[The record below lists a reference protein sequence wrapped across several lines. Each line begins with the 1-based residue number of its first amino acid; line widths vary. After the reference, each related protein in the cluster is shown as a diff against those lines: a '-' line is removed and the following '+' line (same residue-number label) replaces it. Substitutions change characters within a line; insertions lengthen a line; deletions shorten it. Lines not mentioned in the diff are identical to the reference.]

1 MEKRAFIH
9 LFRCSTGYYL
19 YDVNTDAILKISM
32 ETYNC
37 LKKGLPENY
46 QIKCLKDNGYLSNNR
61 PKITEHPMTPYLKSF
76 YEKNINSVTLQ
87 VTQNCNLRCS
97 YCVYSGHYTNRM
109 HSNKRMSWD
118 TAKKGIDFF
127 IEHSKAVNE
136 LTLGFYGG
144 EPLLEFE
151 LIKNCID
158 YIESKVPWKKMNYS
172 ITTNATLLNDLII
185 DLLAEKHFDLTISFD
200 GPKEIHDKYRRFA
213 NNGKGSYDIVIR
225 NVIRIKEKY
234 PDYFENYVNFNT
246 VLNPEEG
253 YKCVGEYIN
262 GEDILKD
269 SAFSASVISDIG
281 LKDKT
286 LTITEKFFEEYN
298 YEYFKLLMAKMGRVQ
313 IDNVSKLVRDEFE
326 QIAIM
331 RGGKQREKSRKLP
344 EKCHH
349 GGPCVPGKRLL
360 FVNAEGN
367 FYPCERVCENSDIAM
382 MGNLETGIDL
392 AKAARILNIGIYT
405 DRTCNECWAY
415 RYCNF
420 CVRFADETDMGWKEK
435 MKKECP
441 KMKMHIEKIFKDY
454 CVLREVGYDFETNSY
469 REVNI

>member
-1 MEKRAFIH
+1 ME
-9 LFRCSTGYYL
+9 
-19 YDVNTDAILKISM
+19 
-32 ETYNC
+32 
-37 LKKGLPENY
+37 
-46 QIKCLKDNGYLSNNR
+46 
-61 PKITEHPMTPYLKSF
+61 
-76 YEKNINSVTLQ
+76 
-87 VTQNCNLRCS
+87 
-97 YCVYSGHYTNRM
+97 
-109 HSNKRMSWD
+109 
-118 TAKKGIDFF
+118 
-127 IEHSKAVNE
+127 
-136 LTLGFYGG
+136 
-144 EPLLEFE
+144 
-151 LIKNCID
+151 
-158 YIESKVPWKKMNYS
+158 KMNYS

-234 PDYFENYVNFNT
+234 PDYFKNYVNFNT

-253 YKCVGEYIN
+253 YKCVGEYIS